1 MMQEFDEQKSG
12 QGFDEYWAIVVRR
25 KWWIL
30 GPMFLG
36 WAIVFA
42 SAWFLPPRYSS
53 ESTIL
58 VEPPKVPSNLVA
70 PNVEVDLAD
79 RVQSMSTQVLSRTRL
94 INLIERFHLYP
105 GYAYSPDEQVNK
117 MRDDIKMDMITGESN
132 ISSKP
137 ELVAFK
143 ISFKAP
149 DASTAQKVTIA
160 LTSFFVDE
168 NVRASQEQSEA
179 TTLFLDSQVRAL
191 GQTLADTESK
201 VRAFEAQ
208 HQGSLPQQL
217 QSNIQILNGIQG
229 QMQAAHASR
238 ERATQQQSYL
248 NTIQSQYQNLSDS
261 QVVPTG
267 IDNQLDG
274 ARANL
279 AAMQA
284 HYTDDYPDVKKLK
297 ETIASLEKL
306 KKDMANEARDQMDS
320 DSATPQQIQSGM
332 PLIQLHQQ
340 QKMNRQEIEK
350 ANSTIQRLEQ
360 MAQVYQARLNA
371 TPAVEAEMQ
380 DMMRDFGNMRKE
392 YQDLLAKKQTSAL
405 ATSLEKQQQGAQF
418 RIIDPPSLPDKPYF
432 PDRFK
437 FSLGAIGA
445 GFALAVLFGFGAE
458 FLDDRI
464 RGEQALTEAVDLPI
478 LVEIPPLAT
487 TKELRRA
494 KWAPRLA
501 LAATIVLIILMPSAV
516 AYVYYWS
523 S

>member
-1 MMQEFDEQKSG
+1 MAQEFDDQKSG

-25 KWWIL
+25 KWWII
-30 GPMFLG
+30 GPLFFG

-42 SAWFLPPRYSS
+42 SAWFLPARYAS
-53 ESTIL
+53 ESTVL
-58 VEPPKVPSNLVA
+58 VEPPKVPGYLVA

-94 INLIERFHLYP
+94 LNLIERFHLYP
-105 GYAYSPDEQVNK
+105 QYSYSPDEQVEK
-117 MRDDIKMDMITGESN
+117 MRDDIKMDLITGESN
-132 ISSKP
+132 LSNKP

-143 ISFKAP
+143 ISYKASDP
-149 DASTAQKVTIA
+149 AAAQKVTIA

-191 GQTLADTESK
+191 GQTLADEEAK
-201 VRAFEAQ
+201 VRAYAAQ
-208 HQGSLPQQL
+208 HDGALPQQL
-217 QSNIQILNGIQG
+217 QSNIQILNGIQ
-229 QMQAAHASR
+229 QQLQAAQAAR
-238 ERATQQQSYL
+238 ERASQQQTYL
-248 NTIQSQYQNLSDS
+248 NSVQTQYQNMSDS
-261 QVVPTG
+261 AVVPTS
-267 IDNQLDG
+267 IDNQLDN

-279 AAMQA
+279 AAAQA
-284 HYTDDYPDVKKLK
+284 RYTDDHPDVKKIK

-306 KKDMANEARDQMDS
+306 KKDMASEARDNMES
-320 DSATPQQIQSGM
+320 DNATPAQVQAGM
-332 PLIQLHQQ
+332 PLVQLRTQM
-340 QKMNRQEIEK
+340 KMNKMEMDR
-350 ANSTIQRLEQ
+350 ANQKIQQLEQ
-360 MAQVYQARLNA
+360 TAQVYQARLNA
-371 TPAVEAEMQ
+371 TPAVEAEMSN
-380 DMMRDFGNMRKE
+380 MMRDFGNMKKE
-392 YQDLLAKKQTSAL
+392 YTELLAKKQASAL

-445 GFALAVLFGFGAE
+445 GLALALLFGFGAE

-464 RGEQALTEAVDLPI
+464 RGEQALTDAVDLPI
-478 LVEIPPLAT
+478 LAEIPPLSTA
-487 TKELRRA
+487 KELRRA

-501 LAATIVLIILMPSAV
+501 LAATVLIIILMPSAV

>member
-12 QGFDEYWAIVVRR
+12 QGFDEYWAIVLRR

-30 GPMFLG
+30 GPLFFG

-42 SAWFLPPRYSS
+42 SAWILPKTYISS
-53 ESTIL
+53 STIL

-94 INLIERFHLYP
+94 LNLIDRFHLYP
-105 GYAYSPDEQVNK
+105 GYSYSADKQVDK
-117 MRDDIKMDMITGESN
+117 MRDDIKMDMITSESTL
-132 ISSKP
+132 SSKP

-143 ISFKAP
+143 ISYKSP
-149 DASTAQKVTIA
+149 DAGLAQKVTIA

-191 GQTLADTESK
+191 GQTLADEEAK

-208 HQGSLPQQL
+208 HDGSLPQQL
-217 QSNIQILNGIQG
+217 QSNIQILNGIQ
-229 QMQAAHASR
+229 QQLQAAEASR
-238 ERATQQQSYL
+238 ERATQQQTYL
-248 NTIQSQYQNLSDS
+248 QSVQSQYQNMSDS
-261 QVVPTG
+261 AVVPTS
-267 IDNQLDG
+267 IDNQLDN
-274 ARANL
+274 ARASL
-279 AAMQA
+279 AALEA
-284 HYTDDYPDVKKLK
+284 KYTDDYPDVKKLK
-297 ETIASLEKL
+297 DTIASLEKL
-306 KKDMANEARDQMDS
+306 KKQMAAEARDSMES
-320 DSATPQQIQSGM
+320 DNATPAQVQAGM
-332 PLIQLHQQ
+332 PLVQMKTQMKLN
-340 QKMNRQEIEK
+340 KMEIDK
-350 ANSTIQRLEQ
+350 ANATMQRLEQ

-371 TPAVEAEMQ
+371 TPAVEAEMG
-380 DMMRDFGNMRKE
+380 DMMRDYGNMKKE
-392 YQDLLAKKQTSAL
+392 YQELLAKKQQSAL

-418 RIIDPPSLPDKPYF
+418 RIIDPPSLPDKPFF

-445 GFALAVLFGFGAE
+445 GFALAILFGFGAE

-464 RGEQALTEAVDLPI
+464 RGEQALTEAIDLPI
-478 LVEIPPLAT
+478 LAEIPSLSTPR
-487 TKELRRA
+487 ELRRA
-494 KWAPRLA
+494 RWAPWLA
-501 LAATIVLIILMPSAV
+501 VAATVVILILLPSGV
-516 AYVYYWS
+516 VYVYYWS